1 MRREK
6 IDALNERDILYGL
19 ITSEKFCREICPILN
34 PRFLEIDYAR
44 IVSGWIKDYYEK
56 FKTCPERDVAKIYR
70 SHLDEIS
77 DEGLRDNI
85 LTFLNKIDKDYDSIK
100 SFNDDYA
107 LQQSILYLKKQSLK
121 NLNADIDAFLTTGN
135 IDKAEDA
142 ITKYKTVEKSAGEA
156 VSLFQNT
163 EVIVDSYSEEKGTLF
178 TLPKAYG
185 KVVGKIHRED
195 FISFLAPMKR
205 GKTFA
210 LIDIGVNAVS
220 QGLKV
225 LFVTLEMSETDMV
238 KRFWTA
244 LTGQIGED
252 RDDIDYP
259 YFVEDYGKWRVEHK
273 TISRKA
279 ISVADIEKRQRSMK
293 RMFRGG
299 DIKVLSVPAY
309 SLSPDQLD
317 TKIERLIQQEEFIPD
332 VIIVDYADIMMP
344 SEKGEYRH
352 QIDSIW
358 KRLRALA
365 QKRKA
370 VVFTAS
376 QSGRSSIG
384 RDVDSEDISEDIRKL
399 AHVTSMVS
407 LNQSADERKEGII
420 RLKQLAVREG
430 EMEFRQA
437 VCTQCLTIG
446 RIITDSRFDDEVIME
461 DNKDDDSK
469 DKNRKSKFKS

>member
-6 IDALNERDILYGL
+6 IDALNERDLLYGL

-34 PRFLEIDYAR
+34 PRLLEIDYAR
-44 IVSGWIKDYYEK
+44 IVSGWIKEYYEK
-56 FKTCPERDVAKIYR
+56 FKTCPERDISKIYR
-70 SHLDEIS
+70 SHLEDIS
-77 DEGLRDNI
+77 DEGLKDNI
-85 LTFLNKIDKDYDSIK
+85 LTFLNKIDKDYDNIK
-100 SFNDDYA
+100 SFNDEYA
-107 LQQSILYLKKQSLK
+107 LQQSILYLKRQSLK
-121 NLNADIDAFLTTGN
+121 NLNADIDAFLTTG
-135 IDKAEDA
+135 DVSKAEDA
-142 ITKYKTVEKSAGEA
+142 ITTYKTIEKSTGEA
-156 VSLFQNT
+156 VSLFQGTDIIIN
-163 EVIVDSYSEEKGTLF
+163 SYSEEKGVLF

-210 LIDIGVNAVS
+210 LIDVGVNAVS

-225 LFVTLEMSETDMV
+225 LFVSLEMSEADVV
-238 KRFWTA
+238 KRFWTSF
-244 LTGQIGED
+244 TGQISED
-252 RDDIDYP
+252 RNDIDYP
-259 YFVEDYGKWRVEHK
+259 YFVEEYGKWKIEHK
-273 TISRKA
+273 IISRKA
-279 ISVADIEKRQRSMK
+279 ISSADIEKRQKAMK

-299 DIKVLSVPAY
+299 DVKILSVPAY
-309 SLSPDQLD
+309 SLTPDQLD
-317 TKIERLIQQEEFIPD
+317 VKIERLVQQEEFIPD
-332 VIIVDYADIMMP
+332 VIIIDYADIMMP

-352 QIDSIW
+352 QLDSIW
-358 KRLRALA
+358 KRLRSLA

-384 RDVDSEDISEDIRKL
+384 RDVDSEDIAEDIRKL

-407 LNQSADERKEGII
+407 INQTVDERKEGII

-446 RIITDSRFDDEVIME
+446 RIVTDSRFDDEVIKE
-461 DNKDDDSK
+461 EHSDDDNSK
-469 DKNRKSKFKS
+469 RNEKRKKT